1 MSNTAELIRV
11 VQLPEI
17 EEHLQSIKV
26 AVTQKVN
33 DALSLICTE
42 DTVKSVK
49 AVRADLNKDSKKF
62 EEQRKAVKKA
72 IMTPYEQFEAV
83 YKECISDTYK
93 RADIELKAKID
104 SVENELKEAK
114 RTEVE
119 AYFEECSKSVGVDF
133 VKLSDL
139 NLNITLSASV
149 KSLKRQVKEYFDK
162 VIQDLALIAT
172 LEHTTEILVEYRK
185 TLDVSDAVLTVQERH
200 KAIAEQEKRNAEA
213 SIIAEKQAET
223 VEKVEKAVR
232 ESGAEEISAPEVE
245 EAPPEGNEPV
255 YEATFRVTGTLA
267 QLKALKKFLKDGGYQ
282 YE

>member
-1 MSNTAELIRV
+1 MNNEIIV
-11 VQLPEI
+11 VRQLPEI
-17 EEHLQSIKV
+17 EEHLQTIKA

-33 DALSLICTE
+33 DALSLVCTE

-49 AVRADLNKDSKKF
+49 AVRADLNKDLKDF
-62 EEQRKAVKKA
+62 EERRKAVKKA
-72 IMTPYEQFEAV
+72 IMSPYEQFEAV

-104 SVENELKEAK
+104 SVENELKKAK

-149 KSLKRQVKEYFDK
+149 KALKRQVKEYFDK

-213 SIIAEKQAET
+213 SVIAEKQAET

-232 ESGAEEISAPEVE
+232 ESATEEISAPEVE

-267 QLKALKKFLKDGGYQ
+267 QLKALKKFLNDGGYQ

>member
-17 EEHLQSIKV
+17 EEHLQSIKI
-26 AVTQKVN
+26 AITQKVN
-33 DALSLICTE
+33 DALSLVCTE

-49 AVRADLNKDSKKF
+49 AVRADLNKERNEF

-93 RADIELKAKID
+93 KADIELKAKID

-133 VKLSDL
+133 VRLSDL

-149 KSLKRQVKEYFDK
+149 KALKRQVKEYFDK

-232 ESGAEEISAPEVE
+232 ESATEEISAPEVE

-267 QLKALKKFLKDGGYQ
+267 QLKALKKFLNDGGYQ

>member
-33 DALSLICTE
+33 DALSLVCTE

-49 AVRADLNKDSKKF
+49 AVRADLNKDLKDF
-62 EEQRKAVKKA
+62 EERRKAVKKA
-72 IMTPYEQFEAV
+72 IMSPYEQFEAV

-133 VKLSDL
+133 VRLSDL

-185 TLDVSDAVLTVQERH
+185 TLDISDAVLTVQERH

-213 SIIAEKQAET
+213 SIVAEKQAET
-223 VEKVEKAVR
+223 VAKVEEAVQQ
-232 ESGAEEISAPEVE
+232 SNAGEISAPEVE

-267 QLKALKKFLKDGGYQ
+267 QLKALKKFLNDGGYQ

>member
-49 AVRADLNKDSKKF
+49 AVRADLNKDLKDF
-62 EEQRKAVKKA
+62 EERRKAVKKA
-72 IMTPYEQFEAV
+72 IMSPYEQFEAV

-93 RADIELKAKID
+93 KADAELKAKID

-200 KAIAEQEKRNAEA
+200 KEIAEQEKRNAEA

-232 ESGAEEISAPEVE
+232 ESVAEEISAPEVE

-267 QLKALKKFLKDGGYQ
+267 QLKALKKFLNDGGYQ

>member
-1 MSNTAELIRV
+1 MENTAELIRV

-33 DALSLICTE
+33 DALSLVCTE

-49 AVRADLNKDSKKF
+49 AVRADLNKDLKDF
-62 EEQRKAVKKA
+62 EERRKAVKKA
-72 IMTPYEQFEAV
+72 IMSPYEQFEAV

-93 RADIELKAKID
+93 KADAELKAKID

-232 ESGAEEISAPEVE
+232 ESVTEEISAPEVE

-267 QLKALKKFLKDGGYQ
+267 QLKALKKFLNDGGYQ

>member
-49 AVRADLNKDSKKF
+49 AVRADLNKDLKDF
-62 EEQRKAVKKA
+62 EERRKAVKKA

-93 RADIELKAKID
+93 KADAELKAKID

-149 KSLKRQVKEYFDK
+149 KALKRQVKEYFDK

-232 ESGAEEISAPEVE
+232 ESATEEISAPEVE

-267 QLKALKKFLKDGGYQ
+267 QLKALKKFLNDGGYQ

>member
-49 AVRADLNKDSKKF
+49 AVRADLNKDLKDF
-62 EEQRKAVKKA
+62 EERRKAVKKA
-72 IMTPYEQFEAV
+72 IMSPYEQFEAV

-93 RADIELKAKID
+93 KADIELKAKID

-149 KSLKRQVKEYFDK
+149 KALKRQVKEYFDK

-232 ESGAEEISAPEVE
+232 ESATEEISAPEVE

>member
-1 MSNTAELIRV
+1 MSDTAELIRV

-26 AVTQKVN
+26 AVTKKVN
-33 DALSLICTE
+33 DALSLVCTE

-49 AVRADLNKDSKKF
+49 TVRADLNKDLKEF
-62 EEQRKAVKKA
+62 EERRKTVKKA
-72 IMTPYEQFEAV
+72 IMSPYEQFEAV

-93 RADIELKAKID
+93 KADAELKAKID

-114 RTEVE
+114 RAEVE

-223 VEKVEKAVR
+223 VAKVEEAVQK
-232 ESGAEEISAPEVE
+232 SNAGEISAPEVE
-245 EAPPEGNEPV
+245 EAPPEGNEPL
-255 YEATFRVTGTLA
+255 YEATFRVTGTLS

>member
-1 MSNTAELIRV
+1 M
-11 VQLPEI
+11 
-17 EEHLQSIKV
+17 
-26 AVTQKVN
+26 
-33 DALSLICTE
+33 
-42 DTVKSVK
+42 
-49 AVRADLNKDSKKF
+49 KDF
-62 EEQRKAVKKA
+62 EERRKAVKKA
-72 IMTPYEQFEAV
+72 IMSPYEQFEAV

-93 RADIELKAKID
+93 KADAELKAKID

-232 ESGAEEISAPEVE
+232 ESVTEEISAPEVE

-267 QLKALKKFLKDGGYQ
+267 QLKALKKFLNDGGYQ

>member
-33 DALSLICTE
+33 DALSLVCTE

-49 AVRADLNKDSKKF
+49 AVRADLNKDLKDF
-62 EEQRKAVKKA
+62 EERRKAVKKA

-114 RTEVE
+114 RAEVE

-232 ESGAEEISAPEVE
+232 ESATEEISAPEVE

-267 QLKALKKFLKDGGYQ
+267 QLKALKKFLNDGGYQ

>member
-49 AVRADLNKDSKKF
+49 AVRADLNKDLKDF
-62 EEQRKAVKKA
+62 EERRKAVKKA
-72 IMTPYEQFEAV
+72 IMSPYEQFEAV

-93 RADIELKAKID
+93 KADIELKAKID

-139 NLNITLSASV
+139 NLNVTLSASV

-213 SIIAEKQAET
+213 SVIAEKQAET

-232 ESGAEEISAPEVE
+232 ESVTEEISAPEVE

>member
-49 AVRADLNKDSKKF
+49 AVRADLNKDLKDF
-62 EEQRKAVKKA
+62 EERRKAVKKA
-72 IMTPYEQFEAV
+72 IMSPYEQFEAV

-93 RADIELKAKID
+93 KADIELKAKID

-232 ESGAEEISAPEVE
+232 ESVAEEISAPEVE

>member
-49 AVRADLNKDSKKF
+49 AVRADLNKDLKDF
-62 EEQRKAVKKA
+62 EERRKAVKKA
-72 IMTPYEQFEAV
+72 IMSPYEQFEAV

-133 VKLSDL
+133 VRLSDL

-232 ESGAEEISAPEVE
+232 ESATEEISAPEVE

>member
-1 MSNTAELIRV
+1 MGNTAELIRV

-17 EEHLQSIKV
+17 EEHLQSIKI
-26 AVTQKVN
+26 AITQKVN
-33 DALSLICTE
+33 DALSLVCTE

-49 AVRADLNKDSKKF
+49 AVRADLNKDLKDF
-62 EEQRKAVKKA
+62 EERRKAVKKA

-93 RADIELKAKID
+93 RADIELKAKSD

-232 ESGAEEISAPEVE
+232 ESATEEISAPEVE

-267 QLKALKKFLKDGGYQ
+267 QLKALKKFLNDGGYQ

>member
-33 DALSLICTE
+33 DALSLVCTE

-49 AVRADLNKDSKKF
+49 AVRADLNKDLKDF
-62 EEQRKAVKKA
+62 EERRKAVKKA
-72 IMTPYEQFEAV
+72 IMSPYEQFEAV

-93 RADIELKAKID
+93 KADAELKAKID

-232 ESGAEEISAPEVE
+232 ESVTEEISAPEVE

-267 QLKALKKFLKDGGYQ
+267 QLKALKKFLNDGGYQ

>member
-49 AVRADLNKDSKKF
+49 AVRADLNKDLKDF
-62 EEQRKAVKKA
+62 EERRKAVKKA
-72 IMTPYEQFEAV
+72 IMSPYEQFEAV

-133 VKLSDL
+133 VRLSDL

-232 ESGAEEISAPEVE
+232 ESVTEEISAPEVE

-267 QLKALKKFLKDGGYQ
+267 QLKALKKFLNDGGYQ

>member
-49 AVRADLNKDSKKF
+49 AVRADLNKDLKDF
-62 EEQRKAVKKA
+62 EERRKAVKKA

-133 VKLSDL
+133 VRLSDL

-232 ESGAEEISAPEVE
+232 ESVAEEISAPEVE

>member
-49 AVRADLNKDSKKF
+49 AVRADLNKDLKDF
-62 EEQRKAVKKA
+62 EERRKAVKKA
-72 IMTPYEQFEAV
+72 IMSPYEQFEAV

-133 VKLSDL
+133 VRLSDL

-232 ESGAEEISAPEVE
+232 ESVAEEISAPEVE

-267 QLKALKKFLKDGGYQ
+267 QLKALKKFLNDGGYQ

>member
-33 DALSLICTE
+33 DALSLVCTE

-49 AVRADLNKDSKKF
+49 AVRADLNKDLKDF
-62 EEQRKAVKKA
+62 EERRKAVKKA
-72 IMTPYEQFEAV
+72 IMSPYEQFEAV

-93 RADIELKAKID
+93 KADAELKAKID

-133 VKLSDL
+133 VRLSDL

-149 KSLKRQVKEYFDK
+149 KALKRQVKEYFDK

-232 ESGAEEISAPEVE
+232 ESVTEEISAPEVE

-267 QLKALKKFLKDGGYQ
+267 QLKALKKFLNDGGYQ

>member
-33 DALSLICTE
+33 DALSLVCTE

-133 VKLSDL
+133 VRLSDL

-232 ESGAEEISAPEVE
+232 ESVAEEISAPEVE

-267 QLKALKKFLKDGGYQ
+267 QLKALKKFLNDGGYQ

>member
-33 DALSLICTE
+33 DALSLVCTE

-49 AVRADLNKDSKKF
+49 AVRADLNKDLKDF
-62 EEQRKAVKKA
+62 EERRKAVKKA
-72 IMTPYEQFEAV
+72 IMSPYEQFEAV

-93 RADIELKAKID
+93 KADIELKAKID

-232 ESGAEEISAPEVE
+232 KSVTEEISAPEVE

-267 QLKALKKFLKDGGYQ
+267 QLKALKKFLNDGGYQ

>member
-49 AVRADLNKDSKKF
+49 AVRADLNKELKEF

-133 VKLSDL
+133 VRLSDL

-149 KSLKRQVKEYFDK
+149 KALKRQVKEYFDK

-232 ESGAEEISAPEVE
+232 ESVAEEISAPEVE
-245 EAPPEGNEPV
+245 EAPPEGNEPI

-267 QLKALKKFLKDGGYQ
+267 QLKALKKFLNDGGYQ

>member
-26 AVTQKVN
+26 AVTQKVK

-49 AVRADLNKDSKKF
+49 AVRADLNKDLKDF
-62 EEQRKAVKKA
+62 EERRKAVKKA
-72 IMTPYEQFEAV
+72 IMSPYEQFEAV

-93 RADIELKAKID
+93 KADAELKAKID

-213 SIIAEKQAET
+213 SVIAEKQAET
-223 VEKVEKAVR
+223 VAKVEEAVQK
-232 ESGAEEISAPEVE
+232 SNAGEISAPEVE
-245 EAPPEGNEPV
+245 EAPLEGNEPL
-255 YEATFRVTGTLA
+255 YEATFRVTGTLS
-267 QLKALKKFLKDGGYQ
+267 QLKRLKKFLNDRGYQ

>member
-1 MSNTAELIRV
+1 MGNTAELIRV
-11 VQLPEI
+11 VQLPKI

-33 DALSLICTE
+33 DALSLVCTE

-49 AVRADLNKDSKKF
+49 AVRADLNKDLKDF
-62 EEQRKAVKKA
+62 EERRKAVKKA

-232 ESGAEEISAPEVE
+232 ESATEEISAPEVE

-267 QLKALKKFLKDGGYQ
+267 QLKALKKFLNDGGYQ

>member
-49 AVRADLNKDSKKF
+49 AVRADLNKDLKDF
-62 EEQRKAVKKA
+62 EERRKAVKKA
-72 IMTPYEQFEAV
+72 IMSPYEQFEAV

-93 RADIELKAKID
+93 KADAELKAKID

-133 VKLSDL
+133 VRLSDL

-149 KSLKRQVKEYFDK
+149 KALKRQVKEYFDK

-232 ESGAEEISAPEVE
+232 ESVTEEISAPEVE

>member
-49 AVRADLNKDSKKF
+49 AVRADLNKDLKDF
-62 EEQRKAVKKA
+62 EERRKAVKKA
-72 IMTPYEQFEAV
+72 IMSPYEQFEAV

-93 RADIELKAKID
+93 KADIELKAKID

-133 VKLSDL
+133 VRLSDL

-149 KSLKRQVKEYFDK
+149 KALKRQVKE
-162 VIQDLALIAT
+162 
-172 LEHTTEILVEYRK
+172 
-185 TLDVSDAVLTVQERH
+185 
-200 KAIAEQEKRNAEA
+200 
-213 SIIAEKQAET
+213 
-223 VEKVEKAVR
+223 
-232 ESGAEEISAPEVE
+232 
-245 EAPPEGNEPV
+245 
-255 YEATFRVTGTLA
+255 
-267 QLKALKKFLKDGGYQ
+267 
-282 YE
+282 